1 MTSLTISKWWDRG
14 EGKSV
19 KIPGAATQGR
29 AWSLDDVP
37 YAQIDRSHLRDSAVL
52 FYLVTSASF
61 IEITTAL
68 YTRNLVEHFKG
79 NAAAQAWLSEHWL
92 PEEVQHGQALKRYVQ
107 EAWPEFDWE
116 RAFRHFYDAYSAV
129 CTSESLEPDQGM
141 EMVSRCVVEVG
152 TSTYYTALGNW
163 AGEPVLRK
171 LCGYIARDEVRHY
184 TYFHTYFRQYS
195 KQADYGRWRVLR
207 AILRRLAIIEN
218 EDLPIAAASV
228 QLGLPEGH
236 DFRGMDYQRLLPQAA
251 RALRPFY
258 PYRTAAQMLLRPLAL
273 RQSVSRALTPV
284 LTGTAR
290 LVMLRRTMGDKGSS
304 RAA

>member
-1 MTSLTISKWWDRG
+1 MSSLTKSKWWDRAKG
-14 EGKSV
+14 EPI

-29 AWSLDDVP
+29 AWSLTDIP
-37 YAQIDRSHLRDSAVL
+37 YAQIDRTRLRDAAVL

-68 YTRNLVEHFKG
+68 YARNLVEHLQG
-79 NAAAQAWLSEHWL
+79 NSAAQAWLSEHWL

-129 CTSESLEPDQGM
+129 CTSENLESDAGM

-163 AGEPVLRK
+163 AEEPVLRA
-171 LCGYIARDEVRHY
+171 LCGHIARDEVRHY
-184 TYFHTYFRQYS
+184 TVFHRYFRQYS
-195 KQADYGRWRVLR
+195 KQADYSRWRVLR
-207 AILRRLAIIEN
+207 AILRRLAIIDK
-218 EDLPIAAASV
+218 EDLPITVASV
-228 QLGLPEGH
+228 HIGLPEGH
-236 DFRGMDYQRLLPQAA
+236 PFRGMDYERLLPRAA
-251 RALRPFY
+251 SALKAFY
-258 PYRTAAQMLLRPLAL
+258 PYRTAARMLLKPLAL
-273 RQSVSRALTPV
+273 RQSVSLALTPV

-290 LVMLRRTMGDKGSS
+290 LVFLRRTMGDRGSS